1 MLCIENEEIKKQK
14 QNLKLSVREK
24 VLNFELLF
32 FVFSFNFLVYN

>member
-14 QNLKLSVREK
+14 QNLKLSAREK

-32 FVFSFNFLVYN
+32 FAFSFNFLVYN